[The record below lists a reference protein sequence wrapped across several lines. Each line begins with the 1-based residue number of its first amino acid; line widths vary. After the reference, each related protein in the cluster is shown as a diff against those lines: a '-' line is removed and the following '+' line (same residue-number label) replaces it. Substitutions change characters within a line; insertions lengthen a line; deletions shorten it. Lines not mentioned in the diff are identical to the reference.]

1 MLAVLRHRRFA
12 ALFASQVASLVGTG
26 VLTVA
31 LALVAV
37 RIAGDDAGLIIGIAL
52 TIRIAAYVVV
62 SPIASAL
69 IAGRSSRAVMIGADA
84 ARILVAV
91 TLVFATEAWH
101 LYVAILLLQSA
112 SAVFTPT
119 YQAVIPDVL
128 PDEKDYTRAQSL
140 SRLAYDLESL
150 LSPALAALL
159 VLVLP
164 PNALFGVTAAGFAIS
179 ALAVWLSRVHDH
191 AGAAVEPFAGR
202 LTRGVRIMART
213 PSLRFVAVLDA
224 VVAAVF
230 ATVLVNT
237 VVFLLALGV
246 GQGSNPATALAVML
260 VMFGAGSIVVAILLP
275 GILHRVDDRTVMTVG
290 AAVVPIALAATASL
304 AATGMLTVPLL
315 AMLWAVLGAATSAVT
330 TPSARLIRRDVPHDD
345 RAAVFAAR
353 FSTSHAWY
361 ALTYPVAGIL
371 GAGHGP
377 EDPTAVLAAF
387 AMVALV
393 VAAVASRGWAGATT
407 ADEHA
412 QPRPEHVVHEAHQPV
427 MKGALDPH

>member
-69 IAGRSSRAVMIGADA
+69 VAGRSSRAVMIGADA

-91 TLVFATEAWH
+91 ALVFATEAWH

-128 PDEKDYTRAQSL
+128 PDEEDYTKAQSL

-150 LSPALAALL
+150 LSPALAAAL

-164 PNALFGVTAAGFAIS
+164 PNALFAVTATGFAIS

-191 AGAAVEPFAGR
+191 AGEAVEPFGRR
-202 LTRGVRIMART
+202 LTRGLRIMART
-213 PSLRFVAVLDA
+213 PSLRFLVVVDA

-237 VVFLLALGV
+237 VVFLLSLGV
-246 GQGSNPATALAVML
+246 GQAGDPATALAVML
-260 VMFGAGSIVVAILLP
+260 VMFGAGSIIVAILLP
-275 GILHRVDDRTVMTVG
+275 GILHRVDDLTVMVTG
-290 AAVVPIALAATASL
+290 AAVIPVALAATASL
-304 AATGMLTVPLL
+304 AATGRLTVPML
-315 AMLWAVLGAATSAVT
+315 AVLWTVLGAATSAVT

-377 EDPTAVLAAF
+377 EDPTAVLAAI
-387 AMVALV
+387 ALIALITSVV
-393 VAAVASRGWAGATT
+393 VARGWRVDVT
-407 ADEHA
+407 ALHHA
-412 QPRPEHVVHEAHQPV
+412 EPHPDHAVHEAHQPTS
-427 MKGALDPH
+427 KGAIDPH